1 MEKVYPSDL
10 TDKQWNLI
18 KPHIPD
24 AKEGGRPRTTDMR
37 QVVNAIFYQLRTG
50 CQWKYLGS
58 MRFSVDYTF
67 TYWVGK

>member
-24 AKEGGRPRTTDMR
+24 AKEGGRPRIT
-37 QVVNAIFYQLRTG
+37 AWFIFRNTMTARLKDG
-50 CQWKYLGS
+50 
-58 MRFSVDYTF
+58 
-67 TYWVGK
+67 

>member
-24 AKEGGRPRTTDMR
+24 AKEGGRPRTIPIPPQGTDCK
-37 QVVNAIFYQLRTG
+37 I
-50 CQWKYLGS
+50 
-58 MRFSVDYTF
+58 
-67 TYWVGK
+67 